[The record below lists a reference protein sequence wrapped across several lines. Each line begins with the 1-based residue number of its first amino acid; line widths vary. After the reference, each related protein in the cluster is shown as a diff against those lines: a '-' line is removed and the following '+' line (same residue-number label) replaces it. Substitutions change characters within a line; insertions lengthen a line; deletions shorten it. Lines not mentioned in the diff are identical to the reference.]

1 MTLTEKEIQKK
12 VGLILQEVQ
21 NEQASDGIDILA
33 ASLAS
38 AIVSA
43 NATGLFDKTDLHSF
57 MMDLENRMA
66 KTMKVL
72 DTPKRNDFRMKR
84 AN

>member
-21 NEQASDGIDILA
+21 NEITADGIDILA

-43 NATGLFDKTDLHSF
+43 NATGLFDKVDLHPF
-57 MMDLENRMA
+57 LMGLEERISS
-66 KTMKVL
+66 TLKVL
-72 DTPKRNDFRMKR
+72 DVPKRDNFRMKR